1 MLDSKGFEQILRK
14 NINFGKCLTFYTY
27 FLFFSMCSA
36 RNTVAITTAHCATLC
51 TPAKPNSSETRS
63 LPWKGCALACF
74 AGLAH
79 NEAIITGYH
88 VVEQVWTCC
97 DFMRYMDR
105 IFRLTWTVSAQH
117 EQQTVFV
124 MELHSGKYPTYL
136 NIRLHV
142 RFFQQR
148 AHQMVA

>member
-1 MLDSKGFEQILRK
+1 MPRYVLLQNRIVVKPEVSHEK
-14 NINFGKCLTFYTY
+14 
-27 FLFFSMCSA
+27 
-36 RNTVAITTAHCATLC
+36 VVHWLC
-51 TPAKPNSSETRS
+51 
-63 LPWKGCALACF
+63 

-105 IFRLTWTVSAQH
+105 TFRLTWTVSAQH

-124 MELHSGKYPTYL
+124 MELHSGKYPTYITKGGL
-136 NIRLHV
+136 ISEMFSFWLRYLKKKDAKSLFLAV
-142 RFFQQR
+142 SSKEK
-148 AHQMVA
+148 MLMIVI